1 MPKCDLSIE
10 LDDPSFIY
18 GGGEKI
24 SGTLRVTVDK
34 DVNCKGLVVTSG
46 WRTHGRGNVT
56 SGTTQTETLFEGQWR
71 AGDKI
76 EYPFELQIDDW
87 PPSYHGNYLNVDH
100 YIDAR
105 AKIPWG
111 FDPKASQAFLMRPT
125 CGPEGAAAEKPT
137 DLTSKIG
144 CILGTVFMA
153 IFAAIFIGGFA
164 IGGMPLPILL
174 VFLLIPLAGATFF
187 FVRVFLPKYL
197 LGSVECSLTPEQ
209 VSPGDV
215 VRGEL
220 LIRPRKNVSINAIK
234 MTFRASEKVV
244 SGSGTNQTTHTNVFF
259 EKETTLQ
266 GESILQ
272 AGQEHRVPLSV
283 ELPGDAPY
291 SIKLTHNE
299 LIWSTFLRVDIP
311 RWPDWTKALP
321 ISVVP
326 SGEQVAERSSAQVA
340 SRASLASPVEDDV
353 TGQDSPSVITFA
365 ETAQHLWS
373 LREDQESLDD
383 LVDAVSGL
391 TFDVDAVVE
400 RRLLYSGDEDPH
412 LYENGYAIWGHY
424 PEPPLPMVLY
434 IPKDLA
440 DDFEQIGR
448 GVWKG
453 RGTVVGWD
461 HQHRRLQVK
470 VESSSF

>member
-10 LDDPSFIY
+10 LDDPNTIY
-18 GGGEKI
+18 GGGGKI

-76 EYPFELQIDDW
+76 EYPFELQIGDW

-125 CGPEGAAAEKPT
+125 CGPEGAGAEKPAN
-137 DLTSKIG
+137 LSNKIG
-144 CILGTVFMA
+144 CILGTVFVA
-153 IFAAIFIGGFA
+153 VFCSIFIGGFVA
-164 IGGMPLPILL
+164 GGMPWPMLL
-174 VFLLIPLAGATFF
+174 VFLLFPTFGAAFF
-187 FVRVFLPKYL
+187 FFRVFLPKYL

-209 VSPGDV
+209 VSPGDQV
-215 VRGEL
+215 QGEL
-220 LIRPRKNVSINAIK
+220 VIRPRKNVSINAIK
-234 MTFRASEKVV
+234 MTFKASEKVV

-259 EKETTLQ
+259 EKEMTLQ

-283 ELPGDAPY
+283 QLPDDAPY

-299 LIWSTFLRVDIP
+299 LIWSTLLRVDIP
-311 RWPDWTKALP
+311 RWPDWTKELP

-326 SGEQVAERSSAQVA
+326 SGEQVVEQSPAQN
-340 SRASLASPVEDDV
+340 STQASLASSANDDSV
-353 TGQDSPSVITFA
+353 DHDSPSVITFA

-373 LREDQESLDD
+373 LREDQESLAD

-412 LYENGYAIWGHY
+412 LYEDGHAVWAHY
-424 PEPPLPMVLY
+424 TEPPLPMVLY
-434 IPKDLA
+434 VPHDLG
-440 DDFEQIGR
+440 DEFEQIGR

-461 HQHRRLQVK
+461 KRHRRLQVK
-470 VESSSF
+470 VESSGF